1 MFENGKSELFFWRY
15 VATFHLKAFQSD
27 GLILTTKMISY
38 FLFIPQRYKSVLQP
52 YCLIKL
58 FFHTNFKLTATSLF
72 LKLTKRLVAN
82 ANFKHILS
90 LRRHRKHTTLPSSK
104 PEDLDISPAKDIKK
118 RGGESQLHSSEYTY
132 QYIKPNISSSKAEVF

>member
-15 VATFHLKAFQSD
+15 VAAFHLKAFQSNG

-90 LRRHRKHTTLPSSK
+90 LCRHRKHTTLPSSK
-104 PEDLDISPAKDIKK
+104 QEDLDVSPAKDIKK
-118 RGGESQLHSSEYTY
+118 WEGGNHSSTHL
-132 QYIKPNISSSKAEVF
+132 NIHINI